1 MGNLLKVLQC
11 KEEVMQDSF
20 LDFENALP
28 TDDEREVYD
37 RVYSTLSLAPGI
49 LTELQSYKGAGEVIR
64 MAISNPSQP
73 EKQAD
78 AWVVII
84 PLVQQLKEFFE
95 FSKDLQKCEK
105 ELLGSLTCEPH
116 SVLQHLET
124 KQALAKQLA
133 EILHFTLKFDDLKM
147 NMPSIQNDLSY
158 FRRTMSRRGKNMPP
172 GIDFELGNCISTEIA
187 NEMSLF
193 YADHTPMLKALGEG
207 AIRFV
212 EENKATLAPDRIDEV
227 LSTMAQ
233 ICKVMLENPGDSRF
247 QMGVDSISFCVGVMV
262 GLIILYDHVHKEG
275 AFVKGSK
282 IDVKGCIK
290 ALKEHSNPQ
299 EAKTKSLINALR
311 YTTKHFNDETTPK
324 AIHKMLET

>member
-1 MGNLLKVLQC
+1 
-11 KEEVMQDSF
+11 
-20 LDFENALP
+20 
-28 TDDEREVYD
+28 
-37 RVYSTLSLAPGI
+37 
-49 LTELQSYKGAGEVIR
+49 
-64 MAISNPSQP
+64 MAISCPSQP
-73 EKQAD
+73 EKQAE
-78 AWVVII
+78 AWKVII
-84 PLVQQLKEFFE
+84 PLVQLLKDFYE
-95 FSKDLQKCEK
+95 FSKDLQRCEK
-105 ELLGSLTCEPH
+105 ELLGALTSEPQ
-116 SVLQHLET
+116 SPLQHLET
-124 KQALAKQLA
+124 KQALAKQFA

-147 NMPSIQNDLSY
+147 NNPAIQNDLSY

-172 GIDFELGNCISTEIA
+172 GIDFELGKCISTEQA

-212 EENKATLAPDRIDEV
+212 EENKGTMESERIDEV

-233 ICKVMLENPGDSRF
+233 ICKIMLENPTDSRF
-247 QMGVDSISFCVGVMV
+247 QMGEDSISFCVGVMV

-290 ALKEHSNPQ
+290 VLKEQ
-299 EAKTKSLINALR
+299 GDKVKTKSLINALR

-324 AIHKMLET
+324 AIHKMLE